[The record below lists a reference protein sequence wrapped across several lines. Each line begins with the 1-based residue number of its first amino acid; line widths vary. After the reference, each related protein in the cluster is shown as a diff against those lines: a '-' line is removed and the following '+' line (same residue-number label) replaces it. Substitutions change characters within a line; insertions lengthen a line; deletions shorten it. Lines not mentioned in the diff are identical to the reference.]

1 MALIK
6 MPDSTR
12 QAYLE
17 AMDIGVWKLRESVAL
32 ELGCEVGGEVN
43 TTRLKLGPGNSGA
56 LLICAADSDSAGR
69 LANDINRVLG
79 CTPVWAWPD
88 EDQTAINI
96 NQAVDENLFTT
107 VAVFGNELAGQLF
120 NGELPAHLNSAKL
133 VVLPS
138 IRDIASRADSR
149 RELWSVFCSTGML
162 VSG

>member
-1 MALIK
+1 
-6 MPDSTR
+6 MPDSTA

-17 AMDIGVWKLRESVAL
+17 AMDIGVWKLRVPAAPEIS
-32 ELGCEVGGEVN
+32 CEVSGEESGEESAAK
-43 TTRLKLGPGNSGA
+43 LKLGPGNSGV

-88 EDQTAINI
+88 EDQTAINL
-96 NQAVDENLFTT
+96 NQAVDDNLFTT
-107 VAVFGNELAGQLF
+107 VAVLGNELAGQLF

-138 IRDIASRADSR
+138 MQDIATRAESR
-149 RELWSVFCSTGML
+149 RDLWSVFCSTGML